1 MLGGFD
7 DGNADAN
14 VLRGPDLGT
23 CARTRADRLDRKPV
37 GEQHMMAELVQAARD

>member
-23 CARTRADRLDRKPV
+23 RARTRADRLDRKPV